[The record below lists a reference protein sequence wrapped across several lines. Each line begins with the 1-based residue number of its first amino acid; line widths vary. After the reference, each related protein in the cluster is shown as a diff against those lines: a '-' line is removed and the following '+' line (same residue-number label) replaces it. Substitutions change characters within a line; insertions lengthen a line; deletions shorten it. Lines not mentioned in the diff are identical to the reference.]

1 MDHYTRFS
9 ARASLGAVGVYMQ
22 SKKIWDTVEGH
33 VQIKQKVIK
42 HKPADKVL
50 DALINILAGG
60 NGLVE
65 SNVRVRPD
73 EALQ

>member
-22 SKKIWDTVEGH
+22 LKKIWDIVERH

-42 HKPADKVL
+42 HKPTDKVL